1 MPAEGMQVPEV
12 KLSRHSFGTIRDIA
26 AACLLGGMA
35 GWSLTAVG
43 AIASGMADAYEVDLV
58 MVGIFTTAFAATYAL
73 CQIPAGA
80 LVDRIG
86 SRGVGAAG
94 LTVIAVACLLAAVEP
109 WAGLA
114 VAARLLAG
122 AGASLCYVAGADL
135 ARTSGAGPVG
145 QGVFGGVSA
154 AAGGVA
160 LIAVPWAAEALAW
173 RSAWITSVVFAA
185 LGLLACLAAVSSPG
199 GRGTRPAPG
208 GIRRSVL
215 EDPELYRLAAVHTVT
230 FGGGIVLSNWAALIL
245 QRSWDIER
253 TWAYATA
260 SLVLLTT
267 VISRPLGGFLARARQ
282 ERIRTATVLSLVV
295 GALATLGLTRPG
307 PLPLA
312 VCWTLLLGLA
322 SGIPFAAVFASAQ
335 RRRSDRPASAVG
347 LMNAHANALI
357 FVGTPALGAAV
368 DGGHT
373 SAALIVAAALWLLPL
388 FVLPTSLGDRFNR

>member
-1 MPAEGMQVPEV
+1 MRVSEV
-12 KLSRHSFGTIRDIA
+12 RLSGRRFGTVRAIA
-26 AACLLGGMA
+26 AACLLGGVA

-43 AIASGMADAYEVDLV
+43 AIASGMADAYEVDLA

-86 SRGVGAAG
+86 PRGVGAAG
-94 LTVIAVACLLAAVEP
+94 LSVIAVACLLATVEP

-122 AGASLCYVAGADL
+122 VGASLCYVAGADL
-135 ARTSGAGPVG
+135 ARASGAGPAG
-145 QGVFGGVSA
+145 QGVFGGISA
-154 AAGGVA
+154 ASGGIA
-160 LIAVPWAAEALAW
+160 LIVVPWAAEALAW

-185 LGLLACLAAVSSPG
+185 LGLLACLAAASSPG
-199 GRGTRPAPG
+199 GRGTRPAPQG
-208 GIRRSVL
+208 ARRSVL
-215 EDPELYRLAAVHTVT
+215 KDPELYRLAAVHTVT

-267 VISRPLGGFLARARQ
+267 VVSRPLGGLLARARRQ
-282 ERIRTATVLSLVV
+282 RVRTATVLSLAA

-335 RRRSDRPASAVG
+335 QRRSDRPASAVG

-368 DGGHT
+368 DGGHI
-373 SAALIVAAALWLLPL
+373 SAALNVVAALWLLPL
-388 FVLPTSLGDRFNR
+388 LVLPTSLGDRSNQ